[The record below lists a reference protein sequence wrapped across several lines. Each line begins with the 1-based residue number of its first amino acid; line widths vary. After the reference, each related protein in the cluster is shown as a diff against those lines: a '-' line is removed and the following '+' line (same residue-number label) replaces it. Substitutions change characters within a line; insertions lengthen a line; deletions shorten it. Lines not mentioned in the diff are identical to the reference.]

1 MFQTIYVIY
10 CIILSSVAYRK
21 KVLLLLSVQM
31 TSITLKKTQLSI
43 KLSVIERKSQQIIP
57 SCTSL
62 IQTLQCPIFH
72 GGLVVK
78 EEYSYLML
86 IDSKKCPRESHETID
101 TCKNRAA

>member
-1 MFQTIYVIY
+1 LHHSFICSLQKKSLAVIVCTDDKYNTEENTIIDQT
-10 CIILSSVAYRK
+10 LSHRAKITTDHSV
-21 KVLLLLSVQM
+21 VHL
-31 TSITLKKTQLSI
+31 
-43 KLSVIERKSQQIIP
+43 
-57 SCTSL
+57 
-62 IQTLQCPIFH
+62 QTLQCPIFH